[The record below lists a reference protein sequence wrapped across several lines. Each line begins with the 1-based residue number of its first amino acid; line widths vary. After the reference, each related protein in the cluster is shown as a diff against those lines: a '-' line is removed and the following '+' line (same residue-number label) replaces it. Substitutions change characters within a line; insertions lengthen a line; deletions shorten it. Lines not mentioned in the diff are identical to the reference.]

1 VQFEDREDY
10 ARRTAGA
17 LRFEQLLT
25 ARWVLVM
32 TKFERGLYADPER
45 GDLDSHWWDLVEEIQ
60 YMPRPDGRDAP
71 DWAAK
76 IHFAVAPVYY
86 HNYLLGELIAS
97 QLGAAARR
105 EIAAGLT
112 SGYIGCRQLGAFL
125 RERVFAYGA
134 TLHWQTLLERATGSK
149 LSPQPFLDE
158 FVVLRRA

>member
-1 VQFEDREDY
+1 MEELQF
-10 ARRTAGA
+10 
-17 LRFEQLLT
+17 L
-25 ARWVLVM
+25 
-32 TKFERGLYADPER
+32 
-45 GDLDSHWWDLVEEIQ
+45 
-60 YMPRPDGRDAP
+60 PRPEGRDAP

-105 EIAAGLT
+105 EIGPDLAPGLVA
-112 SGYIGCRQLGAFL
+112 SPQLGTFL

-134 TLHWQTLLERATGSK
+134 SLHWQALLERATGSR

-158 FVVLRRA
+158 FVAPVGA